1 MSFGKQFIAAAVK
14 EQSVSDFLRFGVMD
28 HLFKANEVEI
38 YDFTKGFLKQYG
50 KLPTA
55 DTIFA
60 HTGEELTPAPETS
73 EYYYDLLQ
81 QRNTEL
87 SLKGAMKKASENLS
101 AETKNPDEALQI
113 LISACMTLVQQKH
126 SKKIVDFRMAHDA
139 VIQAYTATY
148 KEEDARLKMGWPT
161 FDEMSG
167 GIGKGDMLSMVGF
180 TMAGKTW
187 QMLNSAMHGWR
198 KANTAFLL
206 TGDDKYL
213 QGASRMF
220 ISMEMDHSIIQQ
232 RMAAMQ
238 THLPMNHLKFAALS
252 TPGLKKL
259 KKGLL
264 EIQGYG
270 APFWIVDGNLSATVE
285 DAVLLARQLKP
296 DATFIDGA
304 YLMKHP
310 TEKDRYRRVAENA
323 DLMKQE
329 LASLMPLVASWQFS
343 KGVVKKKQKG
353 EKIGLDDIGYAYA
366 IAEVSSIVLGL
377 FETDNVETLL
387 RRIIEVL
394 KGRSGEVG
402 SFMTN
407 WDFYNMDFEEYIE
420 QDLGDLQ
427 FT

>member
-14 EQSVSDFLRFGVMD
+14 EQSVADFLRFGNMD

-50 KLPTA
+50 KLPTE

-60 HTGEELTPAPETS
+60 HTGEELTKAPETA

-81 QRNTEL
+81 ARNTEL
-87 SLKGAMKKASENLS
+87 TLKASMKKASENLS
-101 AETKNPDEALQI
+101 AENKDPDEALKI
-113 LISACMTLVQQKH
+113 LMDACMLLVQQKH
-126 SKKIVDFRMAHDA
+126 QKKIVDFRQAHDT
-139 VIQAYTATY
+139 VVQAYTAAY
-148 KEEDARLKMGWPT
+148 KEEDAKLMLGWPT

-167 GIGKGDMLSMVGF
+167 GIGKGDLLSMVGY

-187 QMLNSAMHGWR
+187 QMLHSAMHGWR
-198 KANTAFLL
+198 KANMLYLA
-206 TGDDKYL
+206 TGNDIHL
-213 QGASRMF
+213 QGSSRMF
-220 ISMEMDHSIIQQ
+220 VSMEMDHTIIEQ

-252 TPGLKKL
+252 TTGMKKL

-270 APFWIVDGNLSATVE
+270 SPFWIVDGNLSQTVE
-285 DAVLLARQLKP
+285 DTVMLARQLKP

-310 TEKDRYRRVAENA
+310 KENDRYRRVAENA
-323 DLMKQE
+323 DLLKQE
-329 LASLMPLVASWQFS
+329 LASLMPVVASWQFS
-343 KGVVKKKQKG
+343 KGVVKKKAKG
-353 EKIGLDDIGYAYA
+353 EKVGLDDIGYAHA

-377 FETDNVETLL
+377 FETDSVETLL
-387 RRIIEVL
+387 RRVIEVL

-402 SFMTN
+402 SFMTHWN
-407 WDFYNMDFEEYIE
+407 FHDMNFDEYIE

-427 FT
+427 FL